1 MQLNRIII
9 SNETIYIRYKCNC
22 IGIKTIEFEKYYYGL
37 QIVSN
42 IYNTND
48 FLFYCVDCK
57 AETNLDKSKKHTNQL
72 RTPTIIKDY
81 SRKCNKHD
89 LMKEYVCLKCHIDL
103 CLNCFKEK
111 HKIHNYLNLKR
122 YYDIIKTNLKNF
134 YYLWMYWFR
143 KTENTPHYNICYSVA
158 HLIKIEYQTLPKIIR
173 YKNNKMLYHVC
184 DGFGLKDD
192 KIVKIDNEEHIEC
205 FFEQF
210 IFLGMGIF
218 LQE

>member
-1 MQLNRIII
+1 
-9 SNETIYIRYKCNC
+9 
-22 IGIKTIEFEKYYYGL
+22 
-37 QIVSN
+37 
-42 IYNTND
+42 
-48 FLFYCVDCK
+48 
-57 AETNLDKSKKHTNQL
+57 
-72 RTPTIIKDY
+72 
-81 SRKCNKHD
+81 
-89 LMKEYVCLKCHIDL
+89 MKEYVCLKCHIDL

-122 YYDIIKTNLKNF
+122 YYDIIKIEIVNKHLDRVDFFLSKQFKRTQLKSKTNLKNF